1 MLAALLATYITK
13 APAWIQGSVFGLC
26 VGLFVAAGA
35 RADTRNAVISSVIL
49 LVLTVG
55 VVAGGMFFLGLR
67 AGLRRRTDGGDAPA
81 WVHASYCGTWLLSVA
96 AAVRALFGEGGFKI
110 AALAII
116 PIVLLAQPAL
126 VGIRALLRTHHEGEA
141 TPATA
146 PALDPIGDHDRSHD
160 RS

>member
-13 APAWIQGSVFGLC
+13 APAWIQGGVFGLC

-35 RADTRNAVISSVIL
+35 EADTRNAVISSVIL

-55 VVAGGMFFLGLR
+55 VIAGGMFFFGLR
-67 AGLRRRTDGGDAPA
+67 ARLRRLTDGGDAPA

-110 AALAII
+110 AALAIL
-116 PIVLLAQPAL
+116 IVLLAQPAL
-126 VGIRALLRTHHEGEA
+126 VGIRALLRTRHEGEA

-146 PALDPIGDHDRSHD
+146 SALRPIGGHDQSQD
-160 RS
+160 RP

>member
-13 APAWIQGSVFGLC
+13 APAWIQGGVFGLC
-26 VGLFVAAGA
+26 VGLFVAALA
-35 RADTRNAVISSVIL
+35 EAETRNAVISSVIL
-49 LVLTVG
+49 LVPTVG
-55 VVAGGMFFLGLR
+55 VIAGGILLGLQ
-67 AGLRRRTDGGDAPA
+67 AQLRRLTDGGDAPA

-126 VGIRALLRTHHEGEA
+126 VGIRALLRPRHEGEA
-141 TPATA
+141 TPAMA
-146 PALDPIGDHDRSHD
+146 PALRRSG
-160 RS
+160 S